1 MKDKKKLFSSLY
13 TGKGFYITAAVCLSL
28 IALSVGVIYK
38 ASSNLISEIAYDTNT
53 SLSFA
58 TEQAEAEKK
67 DEADPRLTE
76 AEEEAEEK
84 ETEKKTTEA
93 PTSLK
98 PSSTKAQSENTTLAT
113 TAAQTTKAD
122 YGNTSYIL
130 PCEDEIMKDYSA
142 TPVYDETM
150 DDWRVHRAIDFTC
163 ERGTPVYSVGN
174 GLVTKVYADTAYGYC
189 IEIDFG
195 DFTGRYCG
203 LEQGTTVKLDTVMK
217 KGDTVGKTGDLPC
230 ESGQEPHFH
239 FEVLKDGKNT
249 DPIDAIR

>member
-13 TGKGFYITAAVCLSL
+13 TGKGFYITSAVCLSL
-28 IALSVGVIYK
+28 IAIAIGVIYK
-38 ASSNLISEIAYDTNT
+38 ASTNLISEIAYDTDT
-53 SLSFA
+53 SISFA
-58 TEQAEAEKK
+58 TEQAKADKK

-76 AEEEAEEK
+76 TTEKEEEV
-84 ETEKKTTEA
+84 TEA
-93 PTSLK
+93 PTTAVPTTS
-98 PSSTKAQSENTTLAT
+98 KAPKETTTLAT
-113 TAAQTTKAD
+113 TTEATKPD

-130 PCEDEIMKDYSA
+130 PCEDEILKDYSP

-150 DDWRVHRAIDFTC
+150 DDWRVHKAIDFTC

-174 GLVTKVYADTAYGYC
+174 GKVTKVYADPSYGYC

-203 LEQGTTVKLDTVMK
+203 LEQGTTVKFDAVIK

-239 FEVLKDGKNT
+239 FEVLKDGKNV

>member
-13 TGKGFYITAAVCLSL
+13 TGKGFYITSAVCLAV
-28 IALSVGVIYK
+28 IAIAIGVIYK
-38 ASSNLISEIAYDTNT
+38 ASTNLISEIAYDTNT
-53 SLSFA
+53 SISFA

-67 DEADPRLTE
+67 DEADPRFTQTT
-76 AEEEAEEK
+76 
-84 ETEKKTTEA
+84 TEKQTTAKPTTTA
-93 PTSLK
+93 PAT
-98 PSSTKAQSENTTLAT
+98 TKAQKETT
-113 TAAQTTKAD
+113 TAVSTTETTKAD

-130 PCEDEIMKDYSA
+130 PCEDEILKDYSP
-142 TPVYDETM
+142 TPAYDETM
-150 DDWRVHRAIDFTC
+150 DDWRVHRAVDFTC

-174 GLVTKVYADTAYGYC
+174 GLVTKVYADTTYGYC

-195 DFTGRYCG
+195 DFIGRYCG

-239 FEVLKDGKNT
+239 FEVIKDGKNV
-249 DPIDAIR
+249 DPIEELR

>member
-13 TGKGFYITAAVCLSL
+13 SGKGFYITAAVCLCL
-28 IALSVGVIYK
+28 IAASIGVIYK
-38 ASSNLISEIAYDTNT
+38 ASKNLITEIAYDTNT
-53 SLSFA
+53 SVPFA
-58 TEQAEAEKK
+58 TEQAKADKK

-76 AEEEAEEK
+76 KNGDEK
-84 ETEKKTTEA
+84 DTTEA
-93 PTSLK
+93 TTAEAITDSPSTTKK
-98 PSSTKAQSENTTLAT
+98 PPQTTAAT
-113 TAAQTTKAD
+113 TAPEATTTD
-122 YGNTSYIL
+122 FGNTSYIL
-130 PCEDEIMKDYSA
+130 PCEDEILKDYSS

-174 GLVTKVYADTAYGYC
+174 GIVTKVYADTSYGYC

-195 DFTGRYCG
+195 DFIGRYCG

-217 KGDTVGKTGDLPC
+217 KGDTVGKTGELPC

-239 FEVLKDGKNT
+239 FEVLKDGKNV
-249 DPIDAIR
+249 DPIDEIR

>member
-1 MKDKKKLFSSLY
+1 MKDKKKLFSSIY
-13 TGKGFYITAAVCLSL
+13 TGKGFYITSAVCLSL
-28 IALSVGVIYK
+28 IAIAIGVIYK
-38 ASSNLISEIAYDTNT
+38 ASSDLISEIAYDTNT
-53 SLSFA
+53 SISFA
-58 TEQAEAEKK
+58 TEQAKADKK

-76 AEEEAEEK
+76 TTTEK
-84 ETEKKTTEA
+84 ETTVKQTTA
-93 PTSLK
+93 A
-98 PSSTKAQSENTTLAT
+98 PSSSKAPKETTTLAA
-113 TAAQTTKAD
+113 TAQEPTKAD

-130 PCEDEIMKDYSA
+130 PCEDEILKDYSP

-163 ERGTPVYSVGN
+163 EKGTPVYAVGN
-174 GLVTKVYADTAYGYC
+174 GKVTKVYADTSYGYC

-203 LEQGTTVKLDTVMK
+203 MEQGTTVKFDAVIK

-249 DPIDAIR
+249 DPIEAIR

>member
-13 TGKGFYITAAVCLSL
+13 TGKGFYITSAVCLSL
-28 IALSVGVIYK
+28 IAIAIGVIYR
-38 ASSNLISEIAYDTNT
+38 ASSDLISEIAYDTNT
-53 SLSFA
+53 SVSFA
-58 TEQAEAEKK
+58 TEQAKADKK

-76 AEEEAEEK
+76 TTAEK
-84 ETEKKTTEA
+84 ETTVKPNTTA
-93 PTSLK
+93 PAT
-98 PSSTKAQSENTTLAT
+98 TKAPKETTTLAT
-113 TAAQTTKAD
+113 TAEATKES

-130 PCEDEIMKDYSA
+130 PCEDEILKDYSP

-163 ERGTPVYSVGN
+163 ERGTPVYAVGN
-174 GLVTKVYADTAYGYC
+174 GKVTKVYSDTSYGYC

-203 LEQGTTVKLDTVMK
+203 LEQGTTVKHDAVIK
-217 KGDTVGKTGDLPC
+217 KGDTIGKTGNLPC

-239 FEVLKDGKNT
+239 FEVLKDGKNV

>member
-13 TGKGFYITAAVCLSL
+13 SGKGFYITSAVCLSL
-28 IALSVGVIYK
+28 IAIAIGVIYK

-53 SLSFA
+53 SISFA
-58 TEQAEAEKK
+58 TEQAKADKK
-67 DEADPRLTE
+67 DEADPRLSETT
-76 AEEEAEEK
+76 
-84 ETEKKTTEA
+84 TEKKTTEKQTTTTPA
-93 PTSLK
+93 TSK
-98 PSSTKAQSENTTLAT
+98 VPKETTTIAT
-113 TAAQTTKAD
+113 TAEATKAD

-130 PCEDEIMKDYSA
+130 PCEDEILKDYSP

-150 DDWRVHRAIDFTC
+150 DDWRVHKAIDFTC
-163 ERGTPVYSVGN
+163 EKGTPVYAVGN
-174 GLVTKVYADTAYGYC
+174 GKVTKVYADTSYGYC

-203 LEQGTTVKLDTVMK
+203 MEQGTTVKFDAVIK

-239 FEVLKDGKNT
+239 FEVLKDGKNV
-249 DPIDAIR
+249 DPIEAIR

>member
-1 MKDKKKLFSSLY
+1 MKDKKKLFSPLY
-13 TGKGFYITAAVCLSL
+13 TGKGFYITSAVCLSL
-28 IALSVGVIYK
+28 IAIAIGVIYK
-38 ASSNLISEIAYDTNT
+38 ASTNLISEIAYDTNT
-53 SLSFA
+53 SISFA
-58 TEQAEAEKK
+58 TEQAKADKK

-76 AEEEAEEK
+76 TTTEKDTTVKQTTTAPTTAKPPK
-84 ETEKKTTEA
+84 ET
-93 PTSLK
+93 
-98 PSSTKAQSENTTLAT
+98 TTLAT
-113 TAAQTTKAD
+113 TAEPTKAD

-130 PCEDEIMKDYSA
+130 PCEDEILKDYSP

-150 DDWRVHRAIDFTC
+150 DDWRVHKAIDFTC
-163 ERGTPVYSVGN
+163 ERGTPVYAVGN
-174 GLVTKVYADTAYGYC
+174 GKVTKVYADTSYGYC

-203 LEQGTTVKLDTVMK
+203 LEQGTTVKFDAVIK

-239 FEVLKDGKNT
+239 FEVLKDGKNV

>member
-13 TGKGFYITAAVCLSL
+13 TGKGFYITSAVCLSL
-28 IALSVGVIYK
+28 IAIAIGVIYK
-38 ASSNLISEIAYDTNT
+38 ASTNLISEIAYDTNT
-53 SLSFA
+53 SISFA
-58 TEQAEAEKK
+58 TEQAKADKK
-67 DEADPRLTE
+67 DEADPRLTQTTT
-76 AEEEAEEK
+76 EK
-84 ETEKKTTEA
+84 ETTVKQTTTA
-93 PTSLK
+93 PST
-98 PSSTKAQSENTTLAT
+98 TKAPKEKTTLAT
-113 TAAQTTKAD
+113 TEEPTKAD

-130 PCEDEIMKDYSA
+130 PCEDEILKDYSP

-150 DDWRVHRAIDFTC
+150 DDWRVHKAIDFTC
-163 ERGTPVYSVGN
+163 EKGTPVYSVGN
-174 GLVTKVYADTAYGYC
+174 GRVTKVYADTSYGYC

-203 LEQGTTVKLDTVMK
+203 LEQGTTVKFDAVIK

-239 FEVLKDGKNT
+239 FEVLKDGKNV

>member
-13 TGKGFYITAAVCLSL
+13 SGKGFYITSAVCLSL
-28 IALSVGVIYK
+28 IAIAIGVIYK

-53 SLSFA
+53 SIYFA
-58 TEQAEAEKK
+58 TEQAKADKK

-76 AEEEAEEK
+76 TTTEK
-84 ETEKKTTEA
+84 ETTVKPTTTAPATTKAQKETTTAATTEA
-93 PTSLK
+93 P
-98 PSSTKAQSENTTLAT
+98 
-113 TAAQTTKAD
+113 TKAD

-130 PCEDEIMKDYSA
+130 PCEDEILKDYSP

-150 DDWRVHRAIDFTC
+150 DDWRVHKAIDFTC
-163 ERGTPVYSVGN
+163 EKGTPVYAVGN
-174 GLVTKVYADTAYGYC
+174 GKVTKIYADTSYGYC

-203 LEQGTTVKLDTVMK
+203 MEQGTTVKFDAVIK

-239 FEVLKDGKNT
+239 FEVLKDGKNA

>member
-13 TGKGFYITAAVCLSL
+13 TGKGFYITSAVCLSL
-28 IALSVGVIYK
+28 IAIAIGVIYK
-38 ASSNLISEIAYDTNT
+38 ASTNLISEIAYDTNT
-53 SLSFA
+53 SVSFA
-58 TEQAEAEKK
+58 TEQAKADKK
-67 DEADPRLTE
+67 DEADPRFTE
-76 AEEEAEEK
+76 TTEK
-84 ETEKKTTEA
+84 EEDLTEA
-93 PTSLK
+93 PTTAA
-98 PSSTKAQSENTTLAT
+98 PTTTKAPKETTTFAT
-113 TAAQTTKAD
+113 TAETTKTD
-122 YGNTSYIL
+122 FGNTSYIL
-130 PCEDEIMKDYSA
+130 PCEDEILKDYSS

-174 GLVTKVYADTAYGYC
+174 GIVTKVYADTSYGYC

-230 ESGQEPHFH
+230 ESSQEPHFH
-239 FEVLKDGKNT
+239 FEVLKDGKNV
-249 DPIDAIR
+249 DPIEAIR

>member
-13 TGKGFYITAAVCLSL
+13 TGKGFYITSAVCLSL
-28 IALSVGVIYK
+28 IAIAIGVIYK
-38 ASSNLISEIAYDTNT
+38 ASTNLISEIAYDTNT
-53 SLSFA
+53 SVSFA
-58 TEQAEAEKK
+58 TEQAKADKK

-76 AEEEAEEK
+76 TTEKEEEL
-84 ETEKKTTEA
+84 TEA
-93 PTSLK
+93 PTTTA
-98 PSSTKAQSENTTLAT
+98 PTTTKAPNETTTLAT
-113 TAAQTTKAD
+113 TAETTKTDFA
-122 YGNTSYIL
+122 NTSYIL
-130 PCEDEIMKDYSA
+130 PCEDEIMKDYSS

-150 DDWRVHRAIDFTC
+150 DDWRVHSAIDFTC
-163 ERGTPVYSVGN
+163 ERGAPVYSVGN
-174 GLVTKVYADTAYGYC
+174 GIVTKVYADTSYGYC

-239 FEVLKDGKNT
+239 FEVLKDGKNV
-249 DPIDAIR
+249 DPIEAIR

>member
-13 TGKGFYITAAVCLSL
+13 TGKGFYITSAVCLSL
-28 IALSVGVIYK
+28 IAIAIGVIYK
-38 ASSNLISEIAYDTNT
+38 TSTNLISEIAYDTNT
-53 SLSFA
+53 SVSFA
-58 TEQAEAEKK
+58 TEQAKADKK

-76 AEEEAEEK
+76 TTEK
-84 ETEKKTTEA
+84 EQDLTEEPTTAA
-93 PTSLK
+93 PT
-98 PSSTKAQSENTTLAT
+98 TAKAPKETTTLAAT
-113 TAAQTTKAD
+113 TETTKTD
-122 YGNTSYIL
+122 FGNTSYIL
-130 PCEDEIMKDYSA
+130 PCEDEILKDYSP

-174 GLVTKVYADTAYGYC
+174 GIVTKVYADTSYGYC

-230 ESGQEPHFH
+230 ESSQEPHFH
-239 FEVLKDGKNT
+239 FEVIKDGKNV
-249 DPIDAIR
+249 DPIDEIR

>member
-1 MKDKKKLFSSLY
+1 MKDKKKRFSSIY
-13 TGKGFYITAAVCLSL
+13 TGKGFYITSAVCLSV
-28 IALSVGVIYK
+28 IALAIGVIYK
-38 ASSNLISEIAYDTNT
+38 ASTNLISEIAYDTNT
-53 SLSFA
+53 SISFA
-58 TEQAEAEKK
+58 TEQAKANKE

-76 AEEEAEEK
+76 TTTEK
-84 ETEKKTTEA
+84 ETTVRQTTSAPTTTKKARETTAPATTTE
-93 PTSLK
+93 P
-98 PSSTKAQSENTTLAT
+98 
-113 TAAQTTKAD
+113 TKAD

-130 PCEDEIMKDYSA
+130 PCEDEILKDYSA

-150 DDWRVHRAIDFTC
+150 DDWRVHKAIDFTC
-163 ERGTPVYSVGN
+163 ERGTPVYAVGN
-174 GLVTKVYADTAYGYC
+174 GRVTKVYSDTSYGYC

-203 LEQGTTVKLDTVMK
+203 LEQGTTVKFDAIIK

-239 FEVLKDGKNT
+239 FEVLKDGKNV

>member
-13 TGKGFYITAAVCLSL
+13 TGKGFYITSAVCLSL
-28 IALSVGVIYK
+28 IAIAIGVIYR
-38 ASSNLISEIAYDTNT
+38 ASSDLISEIAYDTNT
-53 SLSFA
+53 SISFA
-58 TEQAEAEKK
+58 TEQAKADKK
-67 DEADPRLTE
+67 NEADPRLTQTTT
-76 AEEEAEEK
+76 EK
-84 ETEKKTTEA
+84 ETTEK
-93 PTSLK
+93 
-98 PSSTKAQSENTTLAT
+98 QT
-113 TAAQTTKAD
+113 TAAPTTAKPPKETTTIATTEEPTKAD

-130 PCEDEIMKDYSA
+130 PCEDEILKDYSP

-163 ERGTPVYSVGN
+163 ERGTPVYAVGN
-174 GLVTKVYADTAYGYC
+174 GKVTKVYSDTSYGYC

-203 LEQGTTVKLDTVMK
+203 LEQGTTVKHDAVIK
-217 KGDTVGKTGDLPC
+217 KGDTIGKTGDLPC

-239 FEVLKDGKNT
+239 FEVLKDGKNV

>member
-13 TGKGFYITAAVCLSL
+13 TGKGFYITSAVCICL
-28 IALSVGVIYK
+28 IAASIGVIYK
-38 ASSNLISEIAYDTNT
+38 ASTNLISEIAYDTNT
-53 SLSFA
+53 SVSFA
-58 TEQAEAEKK
+58 TEQAKADKK

-76 AEEEAEEK
+76 TTEK
-84 ETEKKTTEA
+84 EIEEKTTEA
-93 PTSLK
+93 PTTAAPSTTKK
-98 PSSTKAQSENTTLAT
+98 PKETT
-113 TAAQTTKAD
+113 TAPQTTETTKTD

-130 PCEDEIMKDYSA
+130 PCEDEILKDYSP

-163 ERGTPVYSVGN
+163 ERGTPVHSVGN
-174 GLVTKVYADTAYGYC
+174 GIVTKVYADTSYGYC

-239 FEVLKDGKNT
+239 FEVLKDGKNV
-249 DPIDAIR
+249 DPIEEIR

>member
-13 TGKGFYITAAVCLSL
+13 SGKGFYITSAVCLSL
-28 IALSVGVIYK
+28 IAIAIGVIYK

-53 SLSFA
+53 SIYFA
-58 TEQAEAEKK
+58 TEQAKADKK
-67 DEADPRLTE
+67 DEADPRLSETTT
-76 AEEEAEEK
+76 EK
-84 ETEKKTTEA
+84 ETAVKPTTTSPATTKAQKETTTAATTEA
-93 PTSLK
+93 P
-98 PSSTKAQSENTTLAT
+98 
-113 TAAQTTKAD
+113 TKAD

-130 PCEDEIMKDYSA
+130 PCEDEILKDYSP

-150 DDWRVHRAIDFTC
+150 DDWRVHKAIDFTC
-163 ERGTPVYSVGN
+163 EKGTPVYAVGN
-174 GLVTKVYADTAYGYC
+174 GKVTKVYADTSYGYC

-203 LEQGTTVKLDTVMK
+203 MEQGTTVKFDAVIK

-239 FEVLKDGKNT
+239 FEVLKDGKNV
-249 DPIDAIR
+249 DPIEAIR